1 MPTILRIH
9 GFRIAILTR
18 DEHEPPHV
26 HVEHPSGTVV
36 VLLDERSRQARLR
49 EKASGV
55 AARDVR
61 RVVEVV
67 DEHFAELLA
76 AWERIHR

>member
-1 MPTILRIH
+1 MRTILRID

-26 HVEHPSGTVV
+26 HVEHPNGTVV

-49 EKASGV
+49 EKARGV

-76 AWERIHR
+76 A